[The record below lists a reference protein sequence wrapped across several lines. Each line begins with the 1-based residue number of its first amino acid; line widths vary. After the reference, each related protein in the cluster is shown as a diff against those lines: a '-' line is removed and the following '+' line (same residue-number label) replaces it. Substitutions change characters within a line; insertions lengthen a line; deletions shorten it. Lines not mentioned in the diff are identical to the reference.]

1 MFENSLSRNPIENFL
16 QFGIYNNSFLYNYFY
31 YPEQASCVSLC
42 SVLAIEE
49 TPDAYLQKHKLQ
61 NIALRCY
68 RKQNPAWR
76 GPRTEL
82 SLCNLKFPNS
92 QILKSF

>member
-16 QFGIYNNSFLYNYFY
+16 QFGIYNNSFLYDYFY

-49 TPDAYLQKHKLQ
+49 TSDV
-61 NIALRCY
+61 
-68 RKQNPAWR
+68 
-76 GPRTEL
+76 
-82 SLCNLKFPNS
+82 
-92 QILKSF
+92 